1 MIKNILL
8 ITILLLISS
17 CSNYKSVF
25 SNKVNGE
32 TQKPV
37 LVLEDTSKDVLLSKI
52 INPQNLDNV
61 NVNGYLWRA
70 TLNILSLAPLI
81 STDALSG
88 IIITDWYSNNQET
101 SESIKVTI
109 RFLSNEIRSD
119 AIDIKVF
126 YKDCKVDMSCKIF
139 ERDGVLKNELRKEIL
154 KQATI
159 YQKQSKDKDF
169 KKYNASEIKR

>member
-8 ITILLLISS
+8 ITILLMISS

-25 SNKVNGE
+25 SNEVNGE

-37 LVLEDTSKDVLLSKI
+37 LMLEDTSKDVLLSKI

-70 TLNILSLAPLI
+70 TLNILSVAPLI

-88 IIITDWYSNNQET
+88 TIITDWYANKNIQNQRLKITVYINSNELK
-101 SESIKVTI
+101 SESIK
-109 RFLSNEIRSD
+109 
-119 AIDIKVF
+119 IKVEIQSF
-126 YKDCKVDMSCKIF
+126 KNNIWSQPLTNKSLATQIEDSILN
-139 ERDGVLKNELRKEIL
+139 EARNLKLNL
-154 KQATI
+154 
-159 YQKQSKDKDF
+159 DK
-169 KKYNASEIKR
+169 

>member
-8 ITILLLISS
+8 ITILLMISS

-37 LVLEDTSKDVLLSKI
+37 LVLKDTSKEVLLSKI
-52 INPQNLDNV
+52 INPPNLDNV

-70 TLNILSLAPLI
+70 TLNILSVAPLI

-88 IIITDWYSNNQET
+88 TIITDWYANKNIQNQRLKIKVYINSNELK
-101 SESIKVTI
+101 SESIK
-109 RFLSNEIRSD
+109 
-119 AIDIKVF
+119 IKVEIQSF
-126 YKDCKVDMSCKIF
+126 KNNIWSQPLTSKSLAIQIEDSILN
-139 ERDGVLKNELRKEIL
+139 EARNLKLNL
-154 KQATI
+154 
-159 YQKQSKDKDF
+159 DK
-169 KKYNASEIKR
+169 

>member
-8 ITILLLISS
+8 ITILLMISS

-32 TQKPV
+32 TQKP
-37 LVLEDTSKDVLLSKI
+37 LLMLEDTSKDVLLSKI

-70 TLNILSLAPLI
+70 TLNILSVAPLI

-88 IIITDWYSNNQET
+88 TIITDWYANKNIQNQRLKITVYINSNELK
-101 SESIKVTI
+101 SESIK
-109 RFLSNEIRSD
+109 
-119 AIDIKVF
+119 IKVEIQSF
-126 YKDCKVDMSCKIF
+126 KNNIWSQPLTSKSLATQIEDSILN
-139 ERDGVLKNELRKEIL
+139 EARNLKLNL
-154 KQATI
+154 
-159 YQKQSKDKDF
+159 DK
-169 KKYNASEIKR
+169 

>member
-8 ITILLLISS
+8 ITILLMISS

-25 SNKVNGE
+25 SSKVNDE
-32 TQKPV
+32 TQKPI

-70 TLNILSLAPLI
+70 TLNILSVAPLI

-88 IIITDWYSNNQET
+88 TIITDWYANKNIQNQRLKITVYINSNELK
-101 SESIKVTI
+101 SESIK
-109 RFLSNEIRSD
+109 
-119 AIDIKVF
+119 IKVEIQSF
-126 YKDCKVDMSCKIF
+126 KNNIWSQPLTSNSLATQIEDSILN
-139 ERDGVLKNELRKEIL
+139 EARNLKLNL
-154 KQATI
+154 
-159 YQKQSKDKDF
+159 DK
-169 KKYNASEIKR
+169 

>member
-8 ITILLLISS
+8 ITILLMISS

-37 LVLEDTSKDVLLSKI
+37 LMLEDTSKDVLLSKI

-70 TLNILSLAPLI
+70 TLNILSVAPLI

-88 IIITDWYSNNQET
+88 TIITDWYANKNIQNQRLKITVYINSNELK
-101 SESIKVTI
+101 SESIK
-109 RFLSNEIRSD
+109 
-119 AIDIKVF
+119 IKVEIQSF
-126 YKDCKVDMSCKIF
+126 KNNIWSQPLTNKSLATQIEDSILN
-139 ERDGVLKNELRKEIL
+139 EARNLKLNL
-154 KQATI
+154 
-159 YQKQSKDKDF
+159 DK
-169 KKYNASEIKR
+169 

>member
-8 ITILLLISS
+8 ITILLMISS

-25 SNKVNGE
+25 SSKVNGE
-32 TQKPV
+32 TQKPI

-70 TLNILSLAPLI
+70 TLNILSFVPLI

-88 IIITDWYSNNQET
+88 TIITDWYANKNIQNQRLKITAYIKTNELK
-101 SESIKVTI
+101 SESI
-109 RFLSNEIRSD
+109 N
-119 AIDIKVF
+119 IKVEIQNF
-126 YKDCKVDMSCKIF
+126 KNNIWSRPLTSNSLATQIEDSILN
-139 ERDGVLKNELRKEIL
+139 EARNLKLNL
-154 KQATI
+154 
-159 YQKQSKDKDF
+159 DK
-169 KKYNASEIKR
+169 

>member
-1 MIKNILL
+1 M
-8 ITILLLISS
+8 ISS

-32 TQKPV
+32 TQKPL

-70 TLNILSLAPLI
+70 TLNILSVAPLI

-88 IIITDWYSNNQET
+88 TIITDWYANKNIQNQRLKITVYINSNELK
-101 SESIKVTI
+101 SESIK
-109 RFLSNEIRSD
+109 
-119 AIDIKVF
+119 IKVEIQSF
-126 YKDCKVDMSCKIF
+126 KNNIWSQPLTNKSLATQIEDSILN
-139 ERDGVLKNELRKEIL
+139 EARNLKLNL
-154 KQATI
+154 
-159 YQKQSKDKDF
+159 DK
-169 KKYNASEIKR
+169 

>member
-8 ITILLLISS
+8 ITILLMISS

-32 TQKPV
+32 TQKPI

-70 TLNILSLAPLI
+70 TLNILSFVPLI

-88 IIITDWYSNNQET
+88 TIITDWYVNKNIQNQRFKITVNINTNELK
-101 SESIKVTI
+101 SESIK
-109 RFLSNEIRSD
+109 
-119 AIDIKVF
+119 IKVEIQNF
-126 YKDCKVDMSCKIF
+126 KNNIWSQPLTSNSLATQIEDSILN
-139 ERDGVLKNELRKEIL
+139 EARNLKLNL
-154 KQATI
+154 
-159 YQKQSKDKDF
+159 DK
-169 KKYNASEIKR
+169 

>member
-70 TLNILSLAPLI
+70 TLNILSIAPLI

-88 IIITDWYSNNQET
+88 KIITDWYVNKNIQNQKLKITVYINSNELK
-101 SESIKVTI
+101 SESIK
-109 RFLSNEIRSD
+109 
-119 AIDIKVF
+119 IKVEIQSF
-126 YKDCKVDMSCKIF
+126 KNNIWSQPLTNKSLAAQIKDSILN
-139 ERDGVLKNELRKEIL
+139 EARNLKLNL
-154 KQATI
+154 
-159 YQKQSKDKDF
+159 DK
-169 KKYNASEIKR
+169 

>member
-8 ITILLLISS
+8 ITILLMISN

-37 LVLEDTSKDVLLSKI
+37 LMLEDTSKDVLLSKI

-70 TLNILSLAPLI
+70 TLNILSVAPLI

-88 IIITDWYSNNQET
+88 TIITDWYANKNIQNQRLKITVYINSNELK
-101 SESIKVTI
+101 SESIK
-109 RFLSNEIRSD
+109 
-119 AIDIKVF
+119 IKVEIQSF
-126 YKDCKVDMSCKIF
+126 KNNIWSQPLTSKSLAVQIEDSILN
-139 ERDGVLKNELRKEIL
+139 EARNLKLNMGK
-154 KQATI
+154 
-159 YQKQSKDKDF
+159 
-169 KKYNASEIKR
+169 

>member
-8 ITILLLISS
+8 ITILLMISS

-32 TQKPV
+32 TQKPL
-37 LVLEDTSKDVLLSKI
+37 LVLKDTSKKVLLSKI

-70 TLNILSLAPLI
+70 TLNILSVAPLI

-88 IIITDWYSNNQET
+88 TIITDWYANKNIQNQRLKITVYINSNELK
-101 SESIKVTI
+101 SESIK
-109 RFLSNEIRSD
+109 
-119 AIDIKVF
+119 IKVEIQNF
-126 YKDCKVDMSCKIF
+126 KNNIWSQPLTSNSLATQIEDSILN
-139 ERDGVLKNELRKEIL
+139 EARNLKLNL
-154 KQATI
+154 
-159 YQKQSKDKDF
+159 DK
-169 KKYNASEIKR
+169 

>member
-8 ITILLLISS
+8 ITILLMISS

-32 TQKPV
+32 TQKPI

-70 TLNILSLAPLI
+70 TLNILSVAPLI

-88 IIITDWYSNNQET
+88 TIITDWYANKNIQNQRLKITVYINSNELK
-101 SESIKVTI
+101 SESIK
-109 RFLSNEIRSD
+109 
-119 AIDIKVF
+119 IKVEIQSF
-126 YKDCKVDMSCKIF
+126 KNNIWSQPLTSNSLATQIEDSILN
-139 ERDGVLKNELRKEIL
+139 EARNLKLNL
-154 KQATI
+154 
-159 YQKQSKDKDF
+159 DK
-169 KKYNASEIKR
+169 

>member
-8 ITILLLISS
+8 IIILLMISS

-32 TQKPV
+32 TQKPI
-37 LVLEDTSKDVLLSKI
+37 LVLKDTSKDILLSKV
-52 INPQNLDNV
+52 INSQNLDNI

-88 IIITDWYSNNQET
+88 IIITDWYANKNIQNQRLKLTAYINSNELK
-101 SESIKVTI
+101 SESIKIKIEIQNFKNNIWSQSLT
-109 RFLSNEIRSD
+109 SNRLATQIEDSILNEARN
-119 AIDIKVF
+119 
-126 YKDCKVDMSCKIF
+126 
-139 ERDGVLKNELRKEIL
+139 LKLNL
-154 KQATI
+154 
-159 YQKQSKDKDF
+159 DK
-169 KKYNASEIKR
+169 

>member
-8 ITILLLISS
+8 ITILLMISS

-37 LVLEDTSKDVLLSKI
+37 LMLEDTSKDVLLSKI

-70 TLNILSLAPLI
+70 TLNILSVAPLI

-88 IIITDWYSNNQET
+88 TIITDWYANKNIQNQRLKITAYINTNELK
-101 SESIKVTI
+101 SESIK
-109 RFLSNEIRSD
+109 
-119 AIDIKVF
+119 IKVEIQSF
-126 YKDCKVDMSCKIF
+126 KNNIWSQPLTSKSLATQIEDSILN
-139 ERDGVLKNELRKEIL
+139 EARNLKLNL
-154 KQATI
+154 
-159 YQKQSKDKDF
+159 DK
-169 KKYNASEIKR
+169 

>member
-8 ITILLLISS
+8 ITILLMISS

-32 TQKPV
+32 TQKPI

-70 TLNILSLAPLI
+70 TLNILSVAPLI

-88 IIITDWYSNNQET
+88 TIITDWYANKNIQNQRLKITVYINTNELK
-101 SESIKVTI
+101 SESIK
-109 RFLSNEIRSD
+109 
-119 AIDIKVF
+119 IKVEIQSF
-126 YKDCKVDMSCKIF
+126 KNNIWSQPLTSKSLATQIEDSILN
-139 ERDGVLKNELRKEIL
+139 EARNLKLNL
-154 KQATI
+154 
-159 YQKQSKDKDF
+159 DK
-169 KKYNASEIKR
+169 

>member
-8 ITILLLISS
+8 ITILLMISS

-32 TQKPV
+32 TQKP
-37 LVLEDTSKDVLLSKI
+37 LLMLEDTSKDVLLSKI

-70 TLNILSLAPLI
+70 TLNILSVAPLI

-88 IIITDWYSNNQET
+88 TIITDWYANKNIQNQRLKIKVYINSNELK
-101 SESIKVTI
+101 SESIK
-109 RFLSNEIRSD
+109 
-119 AIDIKVF
+119 IKVEIQSF
-126 YKDCKVDMSCKIF
+126 KNNIWSQPLTNKSLATQIEDSILN
-139 ERDGVLKNELRKEIL
+139 EARNLKLNL
-154 KQATI
+154 
-159 YQKQSKDKDF
+159 DK
-169 KKYNASEIKR
+169 

>member
-8 ITILLLISS
+8 ITILLMISS

-37 LVLEDTSKDVLLSKI
+37 LVLKDTSKEVLLSKI

-70 TLNILSLAPLI
+70 TLNILSFVPLI

-88 IIITDWYSNNQET
+88 TIITDWYANKNIQNQRLKIKVYINSNELK
-101 SESIKVTI
+101 SESIK
-109 RFLSNEIRSD
+109 
-119 AIDIKVF
+119 IKVEIQSF
-126 YKDCKVDMSCKIF
+126 KNNIWSQPLTSKSLAIQIEDSILN
-139 ERDGVLKNELRKEIL
+139 EARNLKLNL
-154 KQATI
+154 
-159 YQKQSKDKDF
+159 DK
-169 KKYNASEIKR
+169 

>member
-8 ITILLLISS
+8 INILLMISS

-25 SNKVNGE
+25 SSKVNGE
-32 TQKPV
+32 TQKPI

-88 IIITDWYSNNQET
+88 IIITDWYANKNIQNQRLKLTAYINTNELK
-101 SESIKVTI
+101 SESI
-109 RFLSNEIRSD
+109 N
-119 AIDIKVF
+119 IKVEIQSF
-126 YKDCKVDMSCKIF
+126 KNNSWSQPLTNKSLATQIEDSILN
-139 ERDGVLKNELRKEIL
+139 EARNLKLNL
-154 KQATI
+154 
-159 YQKQSKDKDF
+159 DK
-169 KKYNASEIKR
+169 

>member
-8 ITILLLISS
+8 ITILLMISS

-25 SNKVNGE
+25 SSKVNGE
-32 TQKPV
+32 TQKPI

-70 TLNILSLAPLI
+70 TLNILSFVPLI

-88 IIITDWYSNNQET
+88 TIITDWYANKNIQNQRLKITAYINTNELKSESINIKVEIQSFKNNIWSQPLT
-101 SESIKVTI
+101 SESLATQIEDSI
-109 RFLSNEIRSD
+109 LNEARN
-119 AIDIKVF
+119 
-126 YKDCKVDMSCKIF
+126 
-139 ERDGVLKNELRKEIL
+139 LKLNL
-154 KQATI
+154 
-159 YQKQSKDKDF
+159 DK
-169 KKYNASEIKR
+169 

>member
-8 ITILLLISS
+8 ITILLMISS

-32 TQKPV
+32 TQKPI
-37 LVLEDTSKDVLLSKI
+37 LVLENTSKDVLLSKI

-70 TLNILSLAPLI
+70 TLDKLSVAPLI

-88 IIITDWYSNNQET
+88 TIITDWYANKNIQNQRLKITAYINTNELK
-101 SESIKVTI
+101 SESI
-109 RFLSNEIRSD
+109 N
-119 AIDIKVF
+119 IKVEIQSF
-126 YKDCKVDMSCKIF
+126 KNNIWSQPLTSNSLATQIEDSILN
-139 ERDGVLKNELRKEIL
+139 EARNLKLNL
-154 KQATI
+154 
-159 YQKQSKDKDF
+159 DK
-169 KKYNASEIKR
+169 

>member
-8 ITILLLISS
+8 ITILLMISS

-25 SNKVNGE
+25 SSKVNGE
-32 TQKPV
+32 TQKPI

-70 TLNILSLAPLI
+70 TLNILSVAPLI

-88 IIITDWYSNNQET
+88 TIITDWYANKNIQNQRLKIKVYINTNELK
-101 SESIKVTI
+101 SESIK
-109 RFLSNEIRSD
+109 
-119 AIDIKVF
+119 IKVEIQSF
-126 YKDCKVDMSCKIF
+126 KNNIWSQPLTSNSLATQIEDSILN
-139 ERDGVLKNELRKEIL
+139 EARNLKLNL
-154 KQATI
+154 
-159 YQKQSKDKDF
+159 DK
-169 KKYNASEIKR
+169 